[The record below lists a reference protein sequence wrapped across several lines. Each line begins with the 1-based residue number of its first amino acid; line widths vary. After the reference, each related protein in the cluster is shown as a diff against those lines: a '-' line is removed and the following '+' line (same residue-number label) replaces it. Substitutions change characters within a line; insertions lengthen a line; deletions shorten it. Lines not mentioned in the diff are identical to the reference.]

1 MDAAGVRKNRIFA
14 FQGAEKMKQAV
25 YPCIIVD
32 DDSSALHLMTEVF
45 KGSRMFRLIGAFERL
60 GDAIDFA
67 RKNKVALMVA
77 DIEFPEEGLAYDLLR
92 KAPKELRIAFVSGH
106 GNRMFS
112 GYAAMREIP
121 HVLGM
126 HPKPLTPEMLGWI
139 EDSFVQDLELGG
151 IVLPEPAWF
160 FCYEDK
166 EHTRQRMV
174 SCTDIIMIEMKRT
187 PRALHIYL
195 NSTPRVHYKFSL
207 TLKECFE
214 YLESIKPGAFL
225 LIPRQGIVNKK
236 NVRIEGDYLVPVL
249 RKYSNLKIRMKI
261 PFILMDKMPALIQG

>member
-1 MDAAGVRKNRIFA
+1 
-14 FQGAEKMKQAV
+14 
-25 YPCIIVD
+25 
-32 DDSSALHLMTEVF
+32 
-45 KGSRMFRLIGAFERL
+45 
-60 GDAIDFA
+60 
-67 RKNKVALMVA
+67 MVA

-92 KAPKELRIAFVSGH
+92 KAPKGLRIAFVSGH
-106 GNRMFS
+106 NNHMFL
-112 GYAAMREIP
+112 GYAFMKEIP

-126 HPKPLTPEMLGWI
+126 HPKPFTPEMLGWI

-174 SCTDIIMIEMKRT
+174 SCADIIMIEMKRT